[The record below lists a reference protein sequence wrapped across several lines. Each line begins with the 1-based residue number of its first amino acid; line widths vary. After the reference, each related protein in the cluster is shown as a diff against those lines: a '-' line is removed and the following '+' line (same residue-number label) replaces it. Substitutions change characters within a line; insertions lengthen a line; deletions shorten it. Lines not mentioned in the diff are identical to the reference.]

1 MFIIYNTHKRNDLF
15 IRNVI
20 IVLFPPLEALS
31 PEEKARLDELAEA
44 EKNKALQKKKE
55 AEDKKKKIAELEEQ
69 KK

>member
-1 MFIIYNTHKRNDLF
+1 MFIIYNTHQRNELF
-15 IRNVI
+15 VRNVI